1 MYAFLAQLFGP
12 VSNTEEA
19 TRKHLLWWILL
30 RVVLMCLLCAVGV
43 LVQDKAVADLV
54 IPPRPQI
61 SLFLLTLCV
70 FSIVSAFSIQQFQP
84 EGRALRFFGLGQL
97 LCDAFF
103 LAVLVYGTGCS
114 ESIFASLFI
123 LPIIAT
129 GLILHKSGGLL
140 LAATCTLLYAGIL
153 LAERFKV
160 LPDYFRESSYWPPG
174 DWGPMLNL
182 FPFYGLLFFL
192 AALISGQM
200 GSRLHRAHIEL
211 NKTARAYERL
221 NLLYRQIF
229 NDIATGIIT
238 TDSTGRI
245 NSYNQA
251 AANITGLA
259 SDLVEGL
266 PLARFFPDMANR
278 PEDSPGRNVCDFE
291 KPDGVK
297 IRIGYSRA
305 PLRMEHGRHGK
316 KTGLAWVITLQDIS
330 QVERMEQ
337 QMREAEKL
345 AAIGEMSAMVAHD
358 FRNPLAA
365 ISGSAQMLAMNRTG
379 DADAEGEKRDNN
391 IAPLVAIILRET
403 ARMEKTIADFLL
415 FARPEPP
422 QAQWFVLR
430 PVLED
435 KLARFFAAN
444 ERYDERFARISWD
457 IPVDMRCLAD
467 QRQLGVV
474 LCQAVDNACMAV
486 QEEYETARR
495 KRGPEDD
502 GADILI
508 RARAFTDE
516 DGRDMLAIEVC
527 DKGPGIPEALRERV
541 FTPFFSQRAKGAG
554 LGLAVARQIV
564 RQHGGEM
571 SIGEEEEYRC
581 VAKITLPQN
590 EPAAHLGPV
599 AGQTFLTVFA

>member
-1 MYAFLAQLFGP
+1 MFAFFAQLFGP
-12 VSNTEEA
+12 VSNSEES

-30 RVVLMCLLCAVGV
+30 RVMLISLLCGVGTV
-43 LVQDKAVADLV
+43 VGDRAANLV

-61 SLFLLTLCV
+61 SIFLLALCV
-70 FSIVSAFSIQQFQP
+70 FSIVSAFALQRFRP
-84 EGRALRFFGLGQL
+84 DGRALRFFGLGQL
-97 LCDAFF
+97 LSDAFF
-103 LAVLVYGTGCS
+103 LAALVYGTGCS
-114 ESIFASLFI
+114 ESIFAPLFI

-140 LAATCTLLYAGIL
+140 LAATSTLLYAGIL
-153 LAERFKV
+153 FAERFKV
-160 LPDYFRESSYWPPG
+160 LPDYFRDSPYWPPG

-182 FPFYGLLFFL
+182 FPFYGLVFFL

-200 GSRLHRAHIEL
+200 GSRLHRAQIEL
-211 NKTARAYERL
+211 RKTAQAYEHL
-221 NLLYRQIF
+221 NQLYRRIF

-238 TDSTGRI
+238 TDAGGRV

-251 AANITGLA
+251 AAGITGLA
-259 SDLVEGL
+259 AELVL
-266 PLARFFPDMANR
+266 DKPLTQFFPDMAR
-278 PEDSPGRNVCDFE
+278 DPDPGDAGRNVCDFE
-291 KPDGVK
+291 KLDGVT

-305 PLRMEHGRHGK
+305 PLRTKRGGRD
-316 KTGLAWVITLQDIS
+316 GLARVITLQDIS
-330 QVERMEQ
+330 QVERMER

-345 AAIGEMSAMVAHD
+345 AAIGQMSAMVAHD

-379 DADAEGEKRDNN
+379 GGDAETGKPDDD
-391 IAPLVAIILRET
+391 ITALVAIILRET

-422 QAQWFVLR
+422 QAKWFLLR

-444 ERYDERFARISWD
+444 ERYDERFAKISWD

-467 QRQLGVV
+467 QEQLGAAV
-474 LCQAVDNACMAV
+474 CQAVDNACMAV

-495 KRGPEDD
+495 ERGPEDD

-508 RARAFTDE
+508 RARTFTDE
-516 DGRDMLAIEVC
+516 EGRDMLALEVR
-527 DKGPGIPEALRERV
+527 DKGPGIPEELRERV

-571 SIGEEEEYRC
+571 SIGEDGEYRC
-581 VAKITLPQN
+581 VARITLPQH
-590 EPAAHLGPV
+590 ESAVQVGPV
-599 AGQTFLTVFA
+599 AGQTFLSVFA